1 MKTSRKLIV
10 GGAAV
15 VILGAGFA
23 TAPGA
28 AVLNLAEPD
37 PTGQPADMGDGAGSA
52 PDASAGPSASAGAS
66 ASAVPGASA
75 GASKDGTF
83 PGPVITNIRGDY
95 QLQIVVKGGTVT
107 DVQFLTAGTEAA
119 QSVSVNAMALP
130 ILRERIL
137 EAQDWDVDYVSG
149 SSYTSPAMVES
160 AQGAFDD
167 AGL

>member
-1 MKTSRKLIV
+1 MKTSRKLMV

-23 TAPGA
+23 NAPEA

-37 PTGQPADMGDGAGSA
+37 PTDQPADMGDGAGSA
-52 PDASAGPSASAGAS
+52 PDASAGV
-66 ASAVPGASA
+66 AV
-75 GASKDGTF
+75 DGTY
-83 PGPVITNIRGDY
+83 PGPVISNIRGDY
-95 QLQIVVKGGTVT
+95 QLQIVVAGGVVT
-107 DVQFLTAGTEAA
+107 DVQFLAAGTEAA
-119 QSVSVNAMALP
+119 QSVSVNAAALP

-149 SSYTSPAMVES
+149 SSFSSPAMVES